1 MKYEI
6 SFIISS
12 TIPENEHSKIQE
24 EVLSYLDEAS
34 AKHDREFFS
43 LGRKK
48 LAYPIKKQKN
58 GFYIFM
64 VFEMEDKANLKEL
77 DIKLKHNNN
86 ILRHLIIKKDNVS
99 TKSPAQ
105 QAEDYKEKAKDSK
118 DPLPVKKDVP
128 EKKEEKKEAVKVNLD
143 DIDKKLDD
151 LLDS

>member
-1 MKYEI
+1 MKYEL

-24 EVLSYLDEAS
+24 QVLSYLDEAV
-34 AKHDREFFS
+34 ATHNKEFFS

-64 VFEMEDKANLKEL
+64 IFELEEKANLKEL
-77 DIKLKHNNN
+77 DTKLKHNSN
-86 ILRHLIIKKDNVS
+86 ILRHLIIKKDKES
-99 TKSPAQ
+99 SKTPAEEVAQ
-105 QAEDYKEKAKDSK
+105 YKDGAKDSK
-118 DPLPVKKDVP
+118 GDLSDKNTKGSRA
-128 EKKEEKKEAVKVNLD
+128 KETVKVNLD